1 MSTVI
6 ERPTDEWGILAQRGI
21 TPPTALEECDRRIG
35 LLQGEV
41 VLIQGQL
48 AAARPDG
55 TLPDDEYREYLRWKK
70 RAAWAL
76 QCKVGE
82 LGALRRWRHANIA
95 PKDRGLQP
103 SPERKLNDRRHLARC
118 AHTLGRVREHLDDE
132 GLLIL
137 NAAEAHLRE
146 G

>member
-1 MSTVI
+1 LSVRLTNGAFW
-6 ERPTDEWGILAQRGI
+6 PNA
-21 TPPTALEECDRRIG
+21 ALRR
-35 LLQGEV
+35 LHRSRN
-41 VLIQGQL
+41 
-48 AAARPDG
+48 ATAARPDG

-103 SPERKLNDRRHLARC
+103 SPERKHNDRRHLARC